1 MDFSHAL
8 AQLPKA
14 NFISA
19 NVRPL
24 FETIATTY
32 VNNENSERVYL
43 AAETLASVINNC
55 ASQLPK
61 ESMGLFQLLS
71 SVSLFT

>member
-1 MDFSHAL
+1 MDGGIWTLVMLWHNY
-8 AQLPKA
+8 Q
-14 NFISA
+14 
-19 NVRPL
+19 RQTL
-24 FETIATTY
+24 FAATY

-61 ESMGLFQLLS
+61 ESIGLFQLLS